1 MCLKSVLR
9 ERGGPRASSNLTLLR
24 AASLKSD
31 FPSQPVVLFSFGF
44 SESPGSCF
52 LCVFKLVSHLPW

>member
-1 MCLKSVLR
+1 MPQVSAAR
-9 ERGGPRASSNLTLLR
+9 ERRAQSKQQPHPPAGRVS
-24 AASLKSD
+24 KSD